1 MFFQNRGRP
10 QGNINKTGNRDFIK
24 IYFPEVIKFLAL
36 TIAEKSLL
44 LLEVYTIFEKEY
56 TLTSNQTGHN
66 SSSKCPFDILTSA
79 LDKIFR
85 DYSFEHSPEAQIL
98 KTHTF

>member
-1 MFFQNRGRP
+1 M
-10 QGNINKTGNRDFIK
+10 
-24 IYFPEVIKFLAL
+24 LAL

-44 LLEVYTIFEKEY
+44 LVEVYTIFEKEY

-85 DYSFEHSPEAQIL
+85 DYSFEHSPEAQI
-98 KTHTF
+98 HQNNNV